1 MVGSTIELCS
11 TCLLP
16 YLSACIW
23 ATRRYPQAVILRS
36 SQFLDA
42 FRFLSSRFRP
52 DCFSAGLVLLARSC
66 MLSLVPILVQD
77 GLVLQIIFTSSL
89 IMCFLSMLCIWW
101 YWHGNV
107 VNCLDAL
114 VFVNLANMMLCGA
127 LVSDAQA
134 DLGQIKMV
142 GFIVI
147 GSTIVILSVFLVNS
161 VRLRYLPTPW
171 FAHFVCH
178 HKVGAAGQSR
188 AMQLLLQEFTRQSC
202 PSTLTILSTWT
213 IWTSSLV

>member
-11 TCLLP
+11 TCLFS

-89 IMCFLSMLCIWW
+89 IMCFFSMVCIWW

-107 VNCLDAL
+107 VNCLDAF

-142 GFIVI
+142 GSIVI
-147 GSTIVILSVFLVNS
+147 GSTIVILSVFLLTPCAYGICRLHGLLILFATTKWVPPASPGQCNS
-161 VRLRYLPTPW
+161 YCRSLRDRVAHRL
-171 FAHFVCH
+171 
-178 HKVGAAGQSR
+178 
-188 AMQLLLQEFTRQSC
+188 
-202 PSTLTILSTWT
+202 
-213 IWTSSLV
+213 